1 MLVLNQNPSQK
12 GDEKLRGNFIA
23 LATGLAKM
31 LNNVGLKT
39 QAGLEGFPHFN
50 ELTTQEKTTAVE
62 RLQFYYDLCLDQ
74 ITEGQSLRDSKK
86 FTWRALVKLG
96 LSPQSDLLD
105 RIGDGDVV
113 EIYNEEQVQLFRNL
127 EFFDICSYTIEEL
140 FCIQWWRLF
149 QREESVSS
157 EILKLVNDLY
167 AKKYPNGVASPL
179 PQHTVLEC
187 LSRDRFKIDFFM
199 KYIGPLYKNKQVAAL
214 ICLEQAAL
222 I

>member
-1 MLVLNQNPSQK
+1 MLVLNQNLSTN
-12 GDEKLRGNFIA
+12 DETLRSNFIA
-23 LATGLAKM
+23 LSMSLAKM
-31 LNNVGLKT
+31 LQNVGLKT

-50 ELTTQEKTTAVE
+50 QLTNLEKTTAIE
-62 RLQFYYDLCLDQ
+62 RLQFYYDLCMEQL
-74 ITEGQSLRDSKK
+74 IEGQSLRDSKK

-105 RIGDGDVV
+105 RIGEGDIV

-127 EFFDICSYTIEEL
+127 EFFDICSYTLEEL

-149 QREESVSS
+149 QRDEAVSS

-167 AKKYPNGVASPL
+167 SKKYPNGVAGPL

-187 LSRDRFKIDFFM
+187 LSRDKFKIDFFM
-199 KYIGPLYKNKQVAAL
+199 KYIGPLYKNKQVGAL